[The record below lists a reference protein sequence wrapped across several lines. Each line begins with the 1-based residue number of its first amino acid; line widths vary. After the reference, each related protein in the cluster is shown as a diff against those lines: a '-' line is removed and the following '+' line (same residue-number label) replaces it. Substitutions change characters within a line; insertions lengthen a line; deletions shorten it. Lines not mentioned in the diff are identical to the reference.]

1 MQSTWLDNDHNNNE
15 NNSRRI
21 DSASKKLH
29 GNRIQVYTIQSFR
42 VSKISP
48 TLDQIQQPL
57 NFQPT
62 QINLDKMNQT
72 CVDRKNGI
80 PFRRLN
86 TT

>member
-21 DSASKKLH
+21 DSTSKKLH